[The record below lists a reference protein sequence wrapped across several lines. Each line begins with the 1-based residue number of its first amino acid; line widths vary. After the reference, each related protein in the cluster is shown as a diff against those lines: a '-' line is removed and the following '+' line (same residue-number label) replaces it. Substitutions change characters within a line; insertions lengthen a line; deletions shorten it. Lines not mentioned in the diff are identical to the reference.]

1 MEWLDDPAILAGVP
15 LLALGLVGAAI
26 ALMASFAPERPMA
39 LEQGTATRARA
50 HAGTGAHPTPAEYVN
65 IGLILGLITG
75 IEVIVY
81 YIDAI
86 RGALVP
92 ILLILSAVKFTLVVM
107 WFMHLRFDN
116 ALSGTT
122 SVKSITTLPSLAL
135 PYSQLTAIPSL
146 FSTTSSDYWLTQ
158 RQGAAFI
165 LEGCAC

>member
-1 MEWLDDPAILAGVP
+1 
-15 LLALGLVGAAI
+15 
-26 ALMASFAPERPMA
+26 MA
-39 LEQGTATRARA
+39 LEQGTATRGRA

-75 IEVIVY
+75 IEVVVY

-116 ALSGTT
+116 AL
-122 SVKSITTLPSLAL
+122 
-135 PYSQLTAIPSL
+135 
-146 FSTTSSDYWLTQ
+146 FSTFFT
-158 RQGAAFI
+158 GALMLAAAIFI
-165 LEGCAC
+165 VVLATLGASLR